1 MPSERLRARLRV
13 GFSVLFV
20 TLGILHFV
28 RPRPF
33 LKIMPP
39 YLPWHTE
46 LVYLSGFFEIVGGI
60 GLLVRPLR
68 RAAGW
73 GLVALLIAVF
83 PANVQMFGDLLAE
96 QGWSAWTIGALLRLP
111 LQGALILG
119 VWWCTRNGPA

>member
-1 MPSERLRARLRV
+1 MPRERLWARLRI

-20 TLGILHFV
+20 TLGLLHFV

-33 LKIMPP
+33 LKIMPA

-60 GLLVRPLR
+60 CLLVRPLR

-73 GLVALLIAVF
+73 GLVALLVAVF
-83 PANVQMFGDLLAE
+83 PANVQMFVDLLAE
-96 QGWSAWTIGALLRLP
+96 QGWSAWTILLLLRLP
-111 LQGALILG
+111 LQEALILG
-119 VWWCTRNGPA
+119 VWWCTREGPA